1 MSIRALL
8 AIVLLLLSLAWT
20 LRRPFVG
27 VCVNV
32 LLFHLNLRAL
42 GAGLE
47 NIRFQ
52 FYATIVLFI
61 SYFINYEQLHAQPA
75 ITRPPMRWLYAFT
88 AMTFITSMWAV
99 ASPAHAFDSAFEFS
113 KIVLFVWLMTQII
126 KTEHELRIL
135 MYVIIAGCWYTSFM
149 AQWGVEWDLID
160 EIEVGVATGGTGT
173 HLMMFLPLMILLAI
187 YGAWKERLFVIF
199 VIPFVLNFLPNT
211 EEGMRST
218 FLTLVVTVALLFLLA
233 PGSMRWKALPP
244 ILVGGL
250 LFVFVLTPPGY
261 FEYMTTIL
269 DPSSENS
276 AASRSV
282 INQASFEIL
291 KDYPMGIGYDNYP
304 MVSLKYLPE
313 EALSNLGTRDAHN
326 SFLKVATEFGIIG
339 FLIWITTALLTWTHF
354 RKIRKTLQ
362 NGVPPTMLQLCAL
375 SFEIALI
382 GVAPGMWT
390 HNYNQLDSL
399 YWLVALSGI
408 MYNLHLQTN
417 TAAEAQAPVTVLQP
431 QRAKAGGGRPT
442 IPAPPPRLKP
452 PPKLSPKAS

>member
-1 MSIRALL
+1 VSTRALL

-32 LLFHLNLRAL
+32 ALFHLNLRAL

-61 SYFINYEQLHAQPA
+61 SYFINYEQLHGQPTA
-75 ITRPPMRWLYAFT
+75 TRPPMKWLYAFT

-99 ASPAHAFDSAFEFS
+99 ASPEHAFNSAFDFS
-113 KIVLFVWLMTQII
+113 KIVLFSWLMTQII
-126 KTEHELRIL
+126 KTEQELRIL

-187 YGAWKERLFVIF
+187 YGKWKERLFGIL

-218 FLTLVVTVALLFLLA
+218 FLTLVVTAALLFLLA
-233 PGSMRWKALPP
+233 PGSMRWKALLPM
-244 ILVGGL
+244 IAGGL

-261 FEYMTTIL
+261 FEYMATIL

-282 INQASFEIL
+282 INEASWKIVQ
-291 KDYPMGIGYDNYP
+291 DYPMGIGYDNYP
-304 MVSLKYLPE
+304 IVSLKYLPE

-326 SFLKVATEFGIIG
+326 SFLKVMTEFGILG
-339 FLIWITTALLTWTHF
+339 FLFWITTALTTWALF
-354 RKIRKTLQ
+354 RRIRRTLK
-362 NGVPPTMLQLCAL
+362 NGVPPTTLQLYAL
-375 SFEIALI
+375 AFEIALI
-382 GVAPGMWT
+382 GIAPGMWT

-408 MYNLHLQTN
+408 MYNMHLQTASVSG
-417 TAAEAQAPVTVLQP
+417 TLSAVQAPRTM
-431 QRAKAGGGRPT
+431 
-442 IPAPPPRLKP
+442 PAAAARKKPVPPLKSPPRL
-452 PPKLSPKAS
+452 SPKPSRT

>member
-1 MSIRALL
+1 MSTRALI
-8 AIVLLLLSLAWT
+8 AIVLLLFSLAWT

-32 LLFHLNLRAL
+32 MLFHLNLRAL

-52 FYATIVLFI
+52 FYATIVLLI
-61 SYFINYEQLHAQPA
+61 SYFINYEQLHAQPTA
-75 ITRPPMRWLYAFT
+75 TRPPMRWLYAFT

-113 KIVLFVWLMTQII
+113 KIVMFVWLMTQII
-126 KTEHELRIL
+126 KTERELRIL
-135 MYVIIAGCWYTSFM
+135 IYVIIVGCWYTSFM

-160 EIEVGVATGGTGT
+160 DVEVGVATGGTGT

-187 YGAWKERLFVIF
+187 YGEWKERLFVIL

-218 FLTLVVTVALLFLLA
+218 FLTLVVTVVLLFLLA
-233 PGSMRWKALPP
+233 PGSMRFKALLPMT
-244 ILVGGL
+244 VGGL
-250 LFVFVLTPPGY
+250 LFIFVLTPPGY

-269 DPSSENS
+269 DPSTESS
-276 AASRSV
+276 AASRDI
-282 INQASFEIL
+282 INRASFEII

-304 MVSLKYLPE
+304 DVSLKYLPE
-313 EALSNLGTRDAHN
+313 EVLSNVGVRDAHN
-326 SFLKVATEFGIIG
+326 SFLKVATEFGVVG
-339 FLIWITTALLTWTHF
+339 FLIWITAALVTWIHF

-362 NGVPPTMLQLCAL
+362 NGVPPTALQLYAL

-408 MYNLHLQTN
+408 MYNLHLQS
-417 TAAEAQAPVTVLQP
+417 TAAAVPAPAPQP
-431 QRAKAGGGRPT
+431 LRAKAGAGKQ
-442 IPAPPPRLKP
+442 IPAAPPRLQP